1 MSRLFYSP
9 LSSSPYTSAPQ
20 AGVTGGNATRRGEKR
35 AEEAS
40 SGTKG
45 TTNERRGWER
55 ILLLLVFT
63 VFYELLEDKIRSFK
77 VLMIICFLVSRSAGR
92 SFGPSLVPRRVRLA
106 AVPWPLLG
114 SCLALPSATSLSS
127 RPFVTLRYGTGPL
140 ASLVG
145 HSLCS
150 LPSSLRSSFVP
161 LVLGPSS
168 RRACDSGS
176 SSPRPARVNG
186 RRFLHTSL
194 HLGFR
199 HSVHTALPSASPG
212 TGPRATRLI
221 IPSPGSVFLRPVSRL
236 LASLVTRF
244 VPHSRYSLCS
254 SYRRAVPSL
263 GLRPSLPH
271 PPTPFTPFS
280 PHPLPSGPRSFL
292 RLSLGARRKE
302 FCPGSLPRSTVGSL
316 APRLPPSPPSPHVP
330 FGLSPCRA
338 GPGQRGPGRLHSP
351 HSPRAFAG
359 PPSEP
364 AHLAH
369 FVPSVILTPF
379 GLRSYRSAPHFGR
392 FLHSLPASFVHS
404 LARSLATPCP
414 SLAYGSCVSDSRLL
428 RSSCRSL
435 GSFPHPT
442 PTSATLRN
450 VKRRRDKVGV
460 DGEVRNSRD

>member
-1 MSRLFYSP
+1 MS
-9 LSSSPYTSAPQ
+9 
-20 AGVTGGNATRRGEKR
+20 EKET
-35 AEEAS
+35 A
-40 SGTKG
+40 
-45 TTNERRGWER
+45 
-55 ILLLLVFT
+55 
-63 VFYELLEDKIRSFK
+63 
-77 VLMIICFLVSRSAGR
+77 
-92 SFGPSLVPRRVRLA
+92 
-106 AVPWPLLG
+106 
-114 SCLALPSATSLSS
+114 S

-263 GLRPSLPH
+263 GLRPSLPRLI
-271 PPTPFTPFS
+271 PRLVGLSLRSRFS
-280 PHPLPSGPRSFL
+280 RPKASVSDTKRSLRSLPSATRNEWL
-292 RLSLGARRKE
+292 VRR
-302 FCPGSLPRSTVGSL
+302 
-316 APRLPPSPPSPHVP
+316 A
-330 FGLSPCRA
+330 
-338 GPGQRGPGRLHSP
+338 
-351 HSPRAFAG
+351 
-359 PPSEP
+359 
-364 AHLAH
+364 
-369 FVPSVILTPF
+369 
-379 GLRSYRSAPHFGR
+379 
-392 FLHSLPASFVHS
+392 
-404 LARSLATPCP
+404 
-414 SLAYGSCVSDSRLL
+414 
-428 RSSCRSL
+428 
-435 GSFPHPT
+435 
-442 PTSATLRN
+442 
-450 VKRRRDKVGV
+450 
-460 DGEVRNSRD
+460 